1 MYIMGVTTCI
11 FLGTVNWLP
20 FRMCIGYS
28 NTVFLSVRLLMS
40 SLTFFR
46 FLCLFPSWFRGGM
59 WKLLAVA
66 YVATSLPDGTAVLPT
81 PVFTLDAERFGNIMS
96 LIYQHLSNS

>member
-20 FRMCIGYS
+20 FCMCIGYS
-28 NTVFLSVRLLMS
+28 NTVFLFMRLLMRS
-40 SLTFFR
+40 STFFR
-46 FLCLFPSWFRGGM
+46 FLCLFPSWFRGGIC
-59 WKLLAVA
+59 KLLVVA

-81 PVFTLDAERFGNIMS
+81 LCVHTGCGVLRKHNVLD
-96 LIYQHLSNS
+96 LSTFF